1 MGRWRRQTVASGLVS
16 AAALCFA
23 GLCVRRLKKL
33 KGLLC
38 VSAPLS
44 VGAFTTAK
52 SAGFMY
58 GVVGS

>member
-33 KGLLC
+33 KGVLC
-38 VSAPLS
+38 VSVHS